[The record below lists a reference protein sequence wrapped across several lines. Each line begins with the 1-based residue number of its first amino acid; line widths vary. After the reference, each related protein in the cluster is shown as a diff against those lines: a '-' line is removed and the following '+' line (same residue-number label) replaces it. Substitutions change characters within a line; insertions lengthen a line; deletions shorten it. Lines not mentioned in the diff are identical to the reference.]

1 MTQDTLLSEENW
13 KYLLDYL
20 AKIDASFFELNINK
34 KATQNDKIIG
44 NLMAL
49 QEEVWEFTSEI
60 RKLTKMM
67 FNQKKIENFKIEG
80 LEDEASDVLITL
92 ILVLKSCWI
101 QNLNDAIAR
110 KIEKNKARWY

>member
-1 MTQDTLLSEENW
+1 MIQDALLSEENW
-13 KYLLDYL
+13 NYLLEYL
-20 AKIDASFFELNINK
+20 EKIDASFFELNIK
-34 KATQNDKIIG
+34 KDATQNDKIIG

-49 QEEVWEFTSEI
+49 QEEVGEFTSEI

-67 FNQKKIENFKIEG
+67 FSQRKIESFKIED
-80 LEDEASDVLITL
+80 LEDEATDVLITL

-101 QNLNDAIAR
+101 QNLDAAIAR